1 MTPEEQKKIEEEAIL
16 GFLGSNYG
24 ELKKLDGHIV
34 GSSSTLQPR
43 SEDAKNALTAFVNE
57 KRKEVNPPPPPVVQ
71 QPQVEIEQPIELVQ
85 QIVEQPQI
93 DNNQLSFNFEAN
105 EKDLLFDKIDKLD
118 SKINKLN
125 QKIDKIVEII
135 NNKNI
140 AKKKSVKKEET

>member
-57 KRKEVNPPPPPVVQ
+57 KRKEINPPPPSVVQ
-71 QPQVEIEQPIELVQ
+71 QPQIEIEQPITPEQ
-85 QIVEQPQI
+85 QIVMQPQI
-93 DNNQLSFNFEAN
+93 DNNQLSFNFDVN
-105 EKDLLFDKIDKLD
+105 EKDELFTLLEKVLTRLD
-118 SKINKLN
+118 SLHR
-125 QKIDKIVEII
+125 KIDKIVEV
-135 NNKNI
+135 NNKNV
-140 AKKKSVKKEET
+140 AKKKSVKKEEK

>member
-43 SEDAKNALTAFVNE
+43 SEDAKNALTAYVNE
-57 KRKEVNPPPPPVVQ
+57 KRKEINPPPPSVVQ
-71 QPQVEIEQPIELVQ
+71 PPQVEIEQHITPVQ

-93 DNNQLSFNFEAN
+93 DNNQLSFNFDVN
-105 EKDLLFDKIDKLD
+105 EKDELFTLLEKD
-118 SKINKLN
+118 N
-125 QKIDKIVEII
+125 QTLYISILYHIHYLTHHF
-135 NNKNI
+135 
-140 AKKKSVKKEET
+140 ST